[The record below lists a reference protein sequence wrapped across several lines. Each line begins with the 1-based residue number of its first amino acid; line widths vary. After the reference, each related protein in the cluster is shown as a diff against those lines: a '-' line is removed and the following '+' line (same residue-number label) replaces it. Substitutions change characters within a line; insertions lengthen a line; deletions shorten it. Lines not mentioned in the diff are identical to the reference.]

1 MAMTLVHDG
10 PKMDWTMDNKIYD
23 RYLIW
28 KSDVELIFSS
38 ALIDSSPL
46 QKSSYLRLWMGKE
59 AKPLLQKW
67 ISTKKLDLSSE
78 DEAAKKKPNMAN
90 LSNGFII
97 QTYWDLLEEELKP
110 KGNKLLSILELLSDR
125 SKQGS
130 KPLNEW
136 LSYVFNLVET
146 CEYGDSKNR
155 IIRDILIKGCA
166 SDKARESIIRKGD
179 KIKHSEVIEILQTE
193 NATCSTYETLKE
205 FDSTSRQIQPATV
218 HYASYEKSK
227 KPKQNS
233 NSNDSSS
240 QCFRCGQPFSK
251 EHLKVCKAQ
260 NVHCNECGKHGHF
273 QIVCKSLGQFPRR
286 AQRQQNSN
294 STDRK
299 QTHYV
304 SDAPVQSATGYYNE
318 QGNWVAEPPR
328 PSPVIQ
334 KAHLVSAKQ
343 KVPVIQDIQDIH
355 PEIDPETSLTQGMTQ
370 SQILSREN
378 IKTCSF
384 SKDSVPNRSGLQKQ
398 AIPTE
403 MQPIRQKSTN
413 SFSSS
418 VLQVSQRS
426 PRDQDIQNSTDVSV
440 QSFRE
445 TETDPETHFKV
456 NNLISKKFQVSHFRG
471 VPEFF
476 QKKEEIV
483 LQLPIEEFQFQ
494 QFCKLLNVGELFLCR
509 DLLEKE
515 IYGK

>member
-1 MAMTLVHDG
+1 MAMALVHDG

-23 RYLIW
+23 RYLVW
-28 KSDVELIFSS
+28 KSDVEFIFSS
-38 ALIDSSPL
+38 ALIEASPL
-46 QKSSYLRLWMGKE
+46 QKSAYLRLWMGKE

-67 ISTKKLDLSSE
+67 ISTKRLDFSSE
-78 DEAAKKKPNMAN
+78 EEAAKTTPKKSTK
-90 LSNGFII
+90 LSSGFII

-110 KGNKLLSILELLSDR
+110 KGNKILSILELLSDR

-136 LSYVFNLVET
+136 LSYVFNLVEA
-146 CEYGDSKNR
+146 CGYGDSKNR

-166 SDKARESIIRKGD
+166 SDKARESIIRGGE

-193 NATCSTYETLKE
+193 DATSSTYETLKE

-227 KPKQNS
+227 KSKQNS

-251 EHLKVCKAQ
+251 EHLKVCKAH

-273 QIVCKSLGQFPRR
+273 HIVCKSLGQFPKR

-304 SDAPVQSATGYYNE
+304 SDIPVQSATGFYNE

-334 KAHLVSAKQ
+334 KAHFVSVKQ
-343 KVPVIQDIQDIH
+343 KVPVIQDIH
-355 PEIDPETSLTQGMTQ
+355 PEIDPDTSLTQGMTK
-370 SQILSREN
+370 SQISFREN
-378 IKTCSF
+378 SKTCNFPRDTVS
-384 SKDSVPNRSGLQKQ
+384 NRSGSSFQ
-398 AIPTE
+398 AFSTE
-403 MQPIRQKSTN
+403 KLPLRQKSTN
-413 SFSSS
+413 SSGSP
-418 VLQVSQRS
+418 VLQVSQQS
-426 PRDQDIQNSTDVSV
+426 PGDQDIQSSTDVSV
-440 QSFRE
+440 PSFRD
-445 TETDPETHFKV
+445 TETDPETHSKMKD
-456 NNLISKKFQVSHFRG
+456 LISKKFQVSHFRN
-471 VPEFF
+471 VPEIF

-483 LQLPIEEFQFQ
+483 LQLPIEEIQFQ

>member
-59 AKPLLQKW
+59 AKPLIQKW
-67 ISTKKLDLSSE
+67 ISTKKLDLSTQE
-78 DEAAKKKPNMAN
+78 EAAKKTPSTAN

-146 CEYGDSKNR
+146 CEYDDSKNR

-193 NATCSTYETLKE
+193 DATSNTYETLKE

-227 KPKQNS
+227 KSKQNS
-233 NSNDSSS
+233 NSNLSSS
-240 QCFRCGQPFSK
+240 QCFRCGQLFSRD
-251 EHLKVCKAQ
+251 HLAVCKAQ

-273 QIVCKSLGQFPRR
+273 QIVCKSLGQFPKR
-286 AQRQQNSN
+286 QPRQQKPD

-299 QTHYV
+299 QAHSL
-304 SDAPVQSATGYYNE
+304 SDTPNQNALGFYNE

-328 PSPVIQ
+328 STPPSIQ
-334 KAHLVSAKQ
+334 TVHTLSAKQ
-343 KVPVIQDIQDIH
+343 KVPVIH
-355 PEIDPETSLTQGMTQ
+355 PEIDPDTSLMQGMTK
-370 SQILSREN
+370 SQISFRE
-378 IKTCSF
+378 T
-384 SKDSVPNRSGLQKQ
+384 KQ
-398 AIPTE
+398 ALISPRKQISSSSGTELHDIPME
-403 MQPIRQKSTN
+403 KQPTQENSTK

-418 VLQVSQRS
+418 TLQVSQQS
-426 PRDQDIQNSTDVSV
+426 PRDQDIHRSQMVSV
-440 QSFRE
+440 QSFHD
-445 TETDPETHFKV
+445 TETDPETYSKV
-456 NNLISKKFQVSHFRG
+456 NSIISKKFQVSHFRD
-471 VPEFF
+471 VPEFL
-476 QKKEEIV
+476 QRKGEIV

-494 QFCKLLNVGELFLCR
+494 QFCKQLNTKEIFLCR

-515 IYGK
+515 LYGK

>member
-193 NATCSTYETLKE
+193 DATCSTYETLKE

-227 KPKQNS
+227 KSKQNP

-286 AQRQQNSN
+286 AQRQQNSS

-334 KAHLVSAKQ
+334 TAHLVSVKQ

-355 PEIDPETSLTQGMTQ
+355 PEIDPETSLTQGMTK
-370 SQILSREN
+370 SQNSFTEN
-378 IKTCSF
+378 SKTCSF
-384 SKDSVPNRSGLQKQ
+384 SKDPVSPHSGSNLQ
-398 AIPTE
+398 AFPTE
-403 MQPIRQKSTN
+403 KQPIRQKSTN
-413 SFSSS
+413 SSSS
-418 VLQVSQRS
+418 FILQASQES
-426 PRDQDIQNSTDVSV
+426 PRDQDIQNSTEVSV
-440 QSFRE
+440 QSFRD
-445 TETDPETHFKV
+445 TETDPDTHSRV
-456 NNLISKKFQVSHFRG
+456 NNLISKKFQVSHFRD

-483 LQLPIEEFQFQ
+483 LQLPIQEIQFQ